1 MDTSPL
7 KLIPAR
13 KGVAEKV
20 AAGRRIRVVNT
31 YGQQVVDMWAFAAED
46 AREFM
51 SMEHTRASIMR
62 LVPRVGDQ
70 LRTNHR
76 RPILTLVED
85 TTPGAHDT
93 LIAACDV
100 YRYES
105 LGHKGYHA
113 NCTENLH
120 SALAGLGMTAPHT
133 PSPLNLFMNVPM
145 SGDMELSFVGP
156 TSKPGQYVTF
166 LAELDCVVVFSA
178 CPQDLVPVNGAA
190 CTPTDAH
197 YHVLKG
203 SPHA

>member
-1 MDTSPL
+1 MVTSAP

-20 AAGRRIRVVNT
+20 TAGECVRVVNT

-46 AREFM
+46 ATEFM

-62 LVPRVGDQ
+62 LTPRVGDQ
-70 LRTNHR
+70 LRTNRR
-76 RPILTLVED
+76 RPILKLVED

-120 SALAGLGMTAPHT
+120 GALGSLGITAPDT

-145 SGDMELSFVGP
+145 TQDMELSFVAP
-156 TSKPGQYVTF
+156 SSKPGQYVTF
-166 LAELDCVVVFSA
+166 LVELDCVVVFSA

-197 YHVLKG
+197 YQVLEG
-203 SPHA
+203 GPRA